1 MAGTYFKNFDR
12 TQRRIHMLNLIE
24 QIENERS
31 ANFRASLVVNGRTGQ
46 PLRAADADHRGGAVS
61 SQA

>member
-1 MAGTYFKNFDR
+1 MASTYFKNFDR
-12 TQRRIHMLNLIE
+12 TQRRIRMLNLIE

-31 ANFRASLVVNGRTGQ
+31 DSFRASLVVNGRTGQ
-46 PLRAADADHRGGAVS
+46 PLSAANATHRGGALS